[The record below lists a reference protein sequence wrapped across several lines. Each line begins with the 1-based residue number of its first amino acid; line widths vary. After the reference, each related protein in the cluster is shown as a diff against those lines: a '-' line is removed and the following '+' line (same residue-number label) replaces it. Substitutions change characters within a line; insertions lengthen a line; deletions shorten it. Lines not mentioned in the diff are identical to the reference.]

1 MSVSPDTGS
10 RSFGQ
15 RVAHVL
21 IRLYQRILGPFLGGR
36 CRFHPSCS
44 HYTDQAIARF
54 GVLRGV
60 WLGVR
65 RIARCQPL
73 DPGGYD
79 PVPEQYRWWG
89 RAPGPAVQASAGSVS
104 APEAPTA
111 TGKHDA

>member
-1 MSVSPDTGS
+1 MSVSQDTGS

-15 RVAHVL
+15 RLAHGL
-21 IRLYQRILGPFLGGR
+21 IGFYQRFLGPFLGGR

-89 RAPGPAVQASAGSVS
+89 RVSDPDVKASAESPP
-104 APEAPTA
+104 AHQPPTA
-111 TGKHDA
+111 TGTRDA